1 MKTNKTFIKEQK
13 KNRNKKIR
21 IEIETQKI
29 KRTNK
34 YFLVEERENRKKTII
49 DDKPLS
55 HL

>member
-1 MKTNKTFIKEQK
+1 MKISKTFIKEQK

-21 IEIETQKI
+21 IKIETQKI

-34 YFLVEERENRKKTII
+34 YFLVEERENKKTII
-49 DDKPLS
+49 NDKPLS